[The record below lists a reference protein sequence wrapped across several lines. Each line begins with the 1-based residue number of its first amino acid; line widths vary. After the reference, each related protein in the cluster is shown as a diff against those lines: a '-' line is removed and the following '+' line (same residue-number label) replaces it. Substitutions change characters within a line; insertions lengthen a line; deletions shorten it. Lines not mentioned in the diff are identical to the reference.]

1 MNYCRRMERGLY
13 VIRLLGATHWH
24 WSTTAAPLQ
33 PRYHPAALETK
44 LIRSQAADED
54 ADSALEVPLSESLAS
69 LRSSIFAYQEENGRT
84 YHAMSAGKYFMPND
98 EREIERLDLQD
109 HVMTLTIEGRHC
121 LCPKNDGA
129 ARVLDLGTGTGIWAI
144 EYADAHP
151 EAEVIGVDLSPGQ
164 PTFVPPNCSFEI
176 DDLEKEWTWS
186 KTFDFIFCR
195 MTTGSFAD
203 NFNIV
208 ENAFNQ
214 LQPGGY
220 FEAQDIG
227 PLRCDDGTLSET
239 SDLWRWMTL
248 IQEGLEKLGR
258 STAAAEERKPTMEA
272 VGFEG
277 VVETVYKLPT
287 NHWPR
292 DKKYKDLGKWS
303 LINTDYALEA
313 AALAPLTRGLGWSRE
328 EVLALVAK
336 ARKALRDT
344 TVHAYWPVYVVYG
357 RKPVRSSDP
366 TAVSPSTSPS
376 AEG

>member
-1 MNYCRRMERGLY
+1 MELAFYFQGTRIGL
-13 VIRLLGATHWH
+13 
-24 WSTTAAPLQ
+24 
-33 PRYHPAALETK
+33 
-44 LIRSQAADED
+44 
-54 ADSALEVPLSESLAS
+54 PLSESLVS
-69 LRSSIFAYQEENGRT
+69 LRSSIFAYQQENGRT

-98 EREIERLDLQD
+98 EREIERLYLQ
-109 HVMTLTIEGRHC
+109 HHLMTLTIGDRYC

-129 ARVLDLGTGTGIWAI
+129 GRVLDLGTGTGIWAI
-144 EYADAHP
+144 EYAETHP
-151 EAEVIGVDLSPGQ
+151 EAEVIGVDLSPMQ

-203 NFNIV
+203 NFNVV
-208 ENAFNQ
+208 ENAFKSA
-214 LQPGGY
+214 LTLSLPTP
-220 FEAQDIG
+220 ARWLLQDIA

-248 IQEGLEKLGR
+248 IQEGLEKLGQ
-258 STAAAEERKPTMEA
+258 STTAAEERKSTMEA

-277 VVETVYKLPT
+277 VVETAYKWPT

-292 DKKYKDLGKWS
+292 DKKYKDLGNWS
-303 LINTDYALEA
+303 LVTIDYWLEA

-328 EVLALVAK
+328 EVLALVAR

-344 TVHAYWPVYVVYG
+344 SVHAYWPV
-357 RKPVRSSDP
+357 
-366 TAVSPSTSPS
+366 
-376 AEG
+376 

>member
-1 MNYCRRMERGLY
+1 
-13 VIRLLGATHWH
+13 
-24 WSTTAAPLQ
+24 
-33 PRYHPAALETK
+33 
-44 LIRSQAADED
+44 
-54 ADSALEVPLSESLAS
+54 ESLVS
-69 LRSSIFAYQEENGRT
+69 LRSSIFAYQQENGRT

-98 EREIERLDLQD
+98 EHHL
-109 HVMTLTIEGRHC
+109 MTLTIGDRYC

-144 EYADAHP
+144 EYADGHP
-151 EAEVIGVDLSPGQ
+151 EAEVVGVDLSPVQ
-164 PTFVPPNCSFEI
+164 PDFVPTNCSFEVSRGSEPY
-176 DDLEKEWTWS
+176 DLEKEWTWS

-203 NFNIV
+203 DFKIV

-220 FEAQDIG
+220 FEAQDIA

-258 STAAAEERKPTMEA
+258 STTAAQERKSTMEA

-277 VVETVYKLPT
+277 VVETVYKWPT

-303 LINTDYALEA
+303 LVTIDYGLEA

-328 EVLALVAK
+328 EVLALVAR

-344 TVHAYWPVYVVYG
+344 SVHAYWPVYVVYG

-366 TAVSPSTSPS
+366 TAVSPSTSPP
-376 AEG
+376 AEGSMS